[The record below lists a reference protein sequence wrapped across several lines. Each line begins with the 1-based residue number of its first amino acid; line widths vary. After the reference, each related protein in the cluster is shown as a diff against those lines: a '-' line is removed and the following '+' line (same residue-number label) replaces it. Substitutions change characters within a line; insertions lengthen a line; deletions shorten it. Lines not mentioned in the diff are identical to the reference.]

1 MHERWKIANL
11 CVINVVFT
19 IQIRSRFVNMI
30 FKPRHLQKCKTR
42 IIVETRQVAI
52 ILRFFCTLNLDKLEL
67 NKAVAALVVPFERK
81 Y

>member
-1 MHERWKIANL
+1 VHERWKIANL

-52 ILRFFCTLNLDKLEL
+52 ITFFLHVKFGQTGAEQGGGG
-67 NKAVAALVVPFERK
+67 VGGPF
-81 Y
+81 